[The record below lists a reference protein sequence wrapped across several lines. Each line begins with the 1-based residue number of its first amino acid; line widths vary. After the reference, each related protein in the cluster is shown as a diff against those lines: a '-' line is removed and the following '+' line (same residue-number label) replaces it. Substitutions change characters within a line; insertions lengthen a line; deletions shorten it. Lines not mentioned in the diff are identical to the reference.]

1 MIVWIWE
8 VRNFQGE
15 NHFRTIN
22 FEFFPKF
29 GHFRGRVGGS
39 DHIWKIPDFFFF
51 FFETFPKGLTHPPL
65 VEKKIKRHVVF
76 LGFSAHLGQKKFLN
90 FFTLKISNLSYS
102 VGHRGRCWLVVGGS
116 YWWLVTV
123 QWVGGWPWLVCIG
136 WWVGSDLSSQF
147 YIYFV
152 QCCLTQCLTWPPPY
166 KGEKKLV

>member
-1 MIVWIWE
+1 MFYQKLKLLMAKG
-8 VRNFQGE
+8 RFQ
-15 NHFRTIN
+15 
-22 FEFFPKF
+22 K
-29 GHFRGRVGGS
+29 
-39 DHIWKIPDFFFF
+39 K
-51 FFETFPKGLTHPPL
+51 KL
-65 VEKKIKRHVVF
+65 VEKKNKKTCCF
-76 LGFSAHLGQKKFLN
+76 LGFSAHLWPKIFLN

-152 QCCLTQCLTWPPPY
+152 QCCLTQCLTWPHFLSGHP
-166 KGEKKLV
+166 KSQSLLVKSNSSLRPQTQQQNT